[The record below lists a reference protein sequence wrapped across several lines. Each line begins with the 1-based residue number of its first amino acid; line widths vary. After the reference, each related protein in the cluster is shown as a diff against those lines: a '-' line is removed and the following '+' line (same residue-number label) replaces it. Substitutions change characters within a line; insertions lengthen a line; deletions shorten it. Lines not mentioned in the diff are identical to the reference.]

1 MADEE
6 IKKVRKQILDELKQA
21 QKEEKKIRAE
31 FNSELEESTVGTTKE
46 FKNVIS
52 SLAQTRPEAAKI
64 VSEFKGLSADTF
76 KGAVL
81 NRDLIKGMSAATEM
95 AEKGWSNLT
104 EEQQD
109 ILSDVFGGQVARM
122 QGLEREEE
130 KFTKLRKDALIKQSQ
145 TQQKITDLDKLMA
158 EEKSSG
164 LADAMKAVKDAE
176 KLAAENENEAQDFK
190 LQAKI
195 EQAKNAL
202 ADEESNQDKILQ
214 EKFKGQ
220 QDLLSKE
227 MADKTFFVT
236 EHEKSLSSIA
246 QHQENASKE
255 LKASIDKSKEE
266 QMEGLSN
273 FSDGFKELVGFDI
286 MGTFDGATKKLN
298 ALGKVF
304 GGDGVLGDKIMG
316 NLGRV
321 MQDAGKGIGKA
332 AGSLKKSLGSMLSGG
347 MTALRGA
354 FTAIGT
360 GLAAAGTA
368 LMATLTAFAAGA
380 AAFISGL
387 AMTAGGLL
395 LAAAPYILAGIA
407 IVGLVMAGMKLY
419 EESEGFKA
427 AVDTVIGYF
436 IDIKDSIF
444 TIFGG
449 FFDFFKGLFTGGF
462 DLMFSGLK
470 DTFGGLWD
478 LIKAPFKAIGNFF
491 KNVFGIDIG
500 KFIKDMA
507 KKMLPDWAVNMIF
520 GKDDE
525 AEMES
530 GEEPALTERDKSKE
544 ALEEQSLAS
553 AEESGLYE
561 KVGMFGKSQVN
572 KDMIITA
579 PNNQLNAILSDN
591 DIADE
596 SKELIEKE
604 LEARK
609 SIIADYNEAKTALSN
624 GETTLADGS
633 DASLVMEF
641 AEDDM
646 AKRRGQEIE
655 QATQDAQPNVNAA
668 AEAVAQVVQQNN
680 NNSSTNV
687 LVRKDTAR
695 DENDR
700 YYNDLVGDF

>member
-164 LADAMKAVKDAE
+164 LADAIKAVKDAE
-176 KLAAENENEAQDFK
+176 TLAAENEDEALDFK
-190 LQAKI
+190 LQANI

-220 QDLLSKE
+220 QELLSKE

-449 FFDFFKGLFTGGF
+449 FFDFFKGLFTGDF

-491 KNVFGIDIG
+491 KNVFCIDIG

>member
-52 SLAQTRPEAAKI
+52 SLAKTRPEAAKI

-195 EQAKNAL
+195 EQAIKML
-202 ADEESNQDKILQ
+202 LQ
-214 EKFKGQ
+214 TKKQ
-220 QDLLSKE
+220 T
-227 MADKTFFVT
+227 KTKYYKKSIRVNKT
-236 EHEKSLSSIA
+236 YCLKKWQIKLSLSPNMKNHCL
-246 QHQENASKE
+246 QLHNTKRMLQKN

-321 MQDAGKGIGKA
+321 MQDAGKGIGK
-332 AGSLKKSLGSMLSGG
+332 SC
-347 MTALRGA
+347 
-354 FTAIGT
+354 
-360 GLAAAGTA
+360 
-368 LMATLTAFAAGA
+368 
-380 AAFISGL
+380 
-387 AMTAGGLL
+387 
-395 LAAAPYILAGIA
+395 
-407 IVGLVMAGMKLY
+407 
-419 EESEGFKA
+419 
-427 AVDTVIGYF
+427 
-436 IDIKDSIF
+436 
-444 TIFGG
+444 
-449 FFDFFKGLFTGGF
+449 
-462 DLMFSGLK
+462 
-470 DTFGGLWD
+470 
-478 LIKAPFKAIGNFF
+478 
-491 KNVFGIDIG
+491 
-500 KFIKDMA
+500 
-507 KKMLPDWAVNMIF
+507 
-520 GKDDE
+520 
-525 AEMES
+525 
-530 GEEPALTERDKSKE
+530 
-544 ALEEQSLAS
+544 
-553 AEESGLYE
+553 
-561 KVGMFGKSQVN
+561 
-572 KDMIITA
+572 
-579 PNNQLNAILSDN
+579 
-591 DIADE
+591 
-596 SKELIEKE
+596 
-604 LEARK
+604 RK
-609 SIIADYNEAKTALSN
+609 S
-624 GETTLADGS
+624 
-633 DASLVMEF
+633 
-641 AEDDM
+641 
-646 AKRRGQEIE
+646 
-655 QATQDAQPNVNAA
+655 
-668 AEAVAQVVQQNN
+668 
-680 NNSSTNV
+680 
-687 LVRKDTAR
+687 
-695 DENDR
+695 
-700 YYNDLVGDF
+700 

>member
-6 IKKVRKQILDELKQA
+6 IKKVRKQILDELKDA
-21 QKEEKKIRAE
+21 QKKEKKIRAE
-31 FNSELEESTVGTTKE
+31 FNTELEESTVGTTKE

-52 SLAQTRPEAAKI
+52 SLAITRPEAAKI

-214 EKFKGQ
+214 EKYKGQ
-220 QDLLSKE
+220 QELLSKE

-266 QMEGLSN
+266 QMQGLSD

-316 NLGRV
+316 KLGRV

-368 LMATLTAFAAGA
+368 LMATLSAFAAGA

-395 LAAAPYILAGIA
+395 LAAAPFILAGIA

-449 FFDFFKGLFTGGF
+449 FFDFFKGLFTGDF

-478 LIKAPFKAIGNFF
+478 LIKAPFRAIGDFF

-525 AEMES
+525 APAE
-530 GEEPALTERDKSKE
+530 EEPLKKRDKSKE

-579 PNNQLNAILSDN
+579 PNNQLNAILSDD

-596 SKELIEKE
+596 SKELIQKE

-609 SIIADYNEAKTALSN
+609 SIIADYNEAKTALAN
-624 GETTLADGS
+624 GETNLADGS

-655 QATQDAQPNVNAA
+655 QATQDAQPNINAA
-668 AEAVAQVVQQNN
+668 AEAVASVVQQNN

>member
-52 SLAQTRPEAAKI
+52 SLAKTRPEAAKI

-202 ADEESNQDKILQ
+202 ADEEANQDKILQ
-214 EKFKGQ
+214 EKYKGQ

-332 AGSLKKSLGSMLSGG
+332 AGSLKKSLGSML
-347 MTALRGA
+347 
-354 FTAIGT
+354 
-360 GLAAAGTA
+360 
-368 LMATLTAFAAGA
+368 
-380 AAFISGL
+380 
-387 AMTAGGLL
+387 
-395 LAAAPYILAGIA
+395 
-407 IVGLVMAGMKLY
+407 
-419 EESEGFKA
+419 
-427 AVDTVIGYF
+427 
-436 IDIKDSIF
+436 
-444 TIFGG
+444 
-449 FFDFFKGLFTGGF
+449 
-462 DLMFSGLK
+462 
-470 DTFGGLWD
+470 
-478 LIKAPFKAIGNFF
+478 
-491 KNVFGIDIG
+491 
-500 KFIKDMA
+500 
-507 KKMLPDWAVNMIF
+507 
-520 GKDDE
+520 
-525 AEMES
+525 
-530 GEEPALTERDKSKE
+530 
-544 ALEEQSLAS
+544 
-553 AEESGLYE
+553 
-561 KVGMFGKSQVN
+561 
-572 KDMIITA
+572 
-579 PNNQLNAILSDN
+579 
-591 DIADE
+591 
-596 SKELIEKE
+596 
-604 LEARK
+604 
-609 SIIADYNEAKTALSN
+609 
-624 GETTLADGS
+624 
-633 DASLVMEF
+633 
-641 AEDDM
+641 
-646 AKRRGQEIE
+646 
-655 QATQDAQPNVNAA
+655 
-668 AEAVAQVVQQNN
+668 
-680 NNSSTNV
+680 
-687 LVRKDTAR
+687 
-695 DENDR
+695 
-700 YYNDLVGDF
+700 